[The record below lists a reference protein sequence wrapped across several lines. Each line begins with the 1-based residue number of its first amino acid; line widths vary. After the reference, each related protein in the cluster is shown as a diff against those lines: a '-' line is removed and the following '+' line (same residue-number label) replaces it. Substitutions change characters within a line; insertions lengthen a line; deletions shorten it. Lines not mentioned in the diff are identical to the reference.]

1 VKQNINNIL
10 KEVLL
15 KVNPP
20 KEDIISI
27 DKFLNN
33 FIPELEKKLKAI
45 KITAQVF
52 VGGSYAKRTMI
63 KKGQYDIDV
72 FIRFD
77 EKYRGKD
84 ISKLAEKAIKK
95 TKRKFS
101 VIHGSRNYFHMDV
114 EDNFYIEIIPVIKVK
129 NPKEA
134 ENITDLSYFHVG
146 YMKKKLKTEKILE
159 EIRITKAFC
168 HANHCYGAE
177 SYIHGFSGYA
187 LELLI
192 SNYKTFLNFAKNI
205 VKIKEKEI
213 IDSEKLYK
221 NRTEVM
227 MNMNGAKTS
236 SPIIVIDPTY
246 KERNA
251 LAALSKE
258 TFKKTKEACEKFL
271 KNPTRESFEVR
282 KPDLELIEKNASKK
296 GLGFVLVNLQTNKQE
311 GDIAGSK
318 LVKFYNHLTEEI
330 NKFYKITN
338 KGFEYNGKKEA
349 QFFFVAKNKG
359 DFVVA
364 GPDKKDQKNVDAF
377 ELHHERTFVKGNK
390 VYARESNEDSI
401 SEFIAE
407 WKIKNNEKIE
417 EMSITDLKIIDQ
429 I

>member
-1 VKQNINNIL
+1 MKKADNIL

-20 KEDIISI
+20 REDIASI
-27 DKFLNN
+27 DRFLKG
-33 FIPELEKKLKAI
+33 FVPELEKKLKGMRI
-45 KITAQVF
+45 DAQVF
-52 VGGSYAKRTMI
+52 VGGSYAKGTMI
-63 KKGQYDIDV
+63 KKGRYDIDV

-84 ISKLAEKAIKK
+84 ISKLAKNAIEK

-101 VIHGSRNYFHMDV
+101 VIHGSRDYFHMDA
-114 EDNFYIEIIPVIKVK
+114 EDNFYIEIIPVIKVR

-146 YMKKKLKTEKILE
+146 YMKKKLKTEKLLE
-159 EIRITKAFC
+159 EIRIAKAFC
-168 HANHCYGAE
+168 HANSCYGAE

-192 SNYKTFLNFAKNI
+192 YHYKTFLNFAKCI
-205 VKIKEKEI
+205 IKIKGKEI
-213 IDSEKLYK
+213 IDSEKLYRNK
-221 NRTEVM
+221 AEVM
-227 MNMNGAKTS
+227 MNMNGAKTA

-251 LAALSKE
+251 LAALSEE
-258 TFKKTKEACEKFL
+258 TFRKTKEACEKFL
-271 KNPTRESFEVR
+271 KNPTRESFET
-282 KPDLELIEKNASKK
+282 KKINLELIEKNANKS
-296 GLGFVLVNLQTNKQE
+296 GAGFAVVVIKTDKQE

-318 LVKFYNHLTEEI
+318 LVKFYNHLSNEVKKYYRVS
-330 NKFYKITN
+330 NQ
-338 KGFEYNGKKEA
+338 GFEYDDKKGA
-349 QFFFVAKNKG
+349 QFFFVAKGKG
-359 DFVVA
+359 DIIIT

-377 ELHHERTFVKGNK
+377 ELKHEKTFVKGNRI
-390 VYARESNEDSI
+390 YAKEKYEESVA
-401 SEFIAE
+401 EFIAE

-429 I
+429 L